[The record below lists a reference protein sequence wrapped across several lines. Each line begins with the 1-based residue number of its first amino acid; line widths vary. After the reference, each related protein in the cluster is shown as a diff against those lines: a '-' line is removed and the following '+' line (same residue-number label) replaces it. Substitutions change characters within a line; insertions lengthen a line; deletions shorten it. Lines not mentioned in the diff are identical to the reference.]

1 VPELQL
7 ADPRAPG
14 AWDGALPASGAR
26 FFHSEAWARHRAAE
40 PRRRALH
47 ATCGGVTRAVVVETT
62 LLRLPGRPIRR
73 LEVDSPALAG
83 PLGGGG
89 AGAWEPLLA
98 LAERRHEGHGGR
110 GVVELSCGSLDARA
124 AAGPPD
130 GVAGPDPLGGAG
142 GARAVP
148 RWEFVAGPIDPER
161 PVRRLNRGTRSALNR
176 ARREGVVAREDGS
189 RRGLEI
195 FAGLYAE
202 TLDGLRRRK
211 GVAIAHPG
219 VAAFADRLEV
229 LVAAGRG
236 RLFLAADPRGAAGGE
251 APLGGC
257 FFGTFGDEAYYLYG
271 VAARIA
277 GRRGATALAV
287 QHGMATLSAEGC
299 TRFNLGGAGGDADRE
314 SSPDHGLWQFKR
326 GFGAEPVRQTSW
338 VVTLAPVS
346 ARLVRGAAQ
355 ARHRAGR
362 YGASTRMWASSR
374 LGIAPHTTGV
384 PTQG

>member
-1 VPELQL
+1 MAPPPGSSVVPVPELQP
-7 ADPRAPG
+7 ADTGVPG
-14 AWDGALPASGAR
+14 AWDGALPAAGAR

-40 PRRRALH
+40 PRRRALQ
-47 ATCGGVTRAVVVETT
+47 ATWGGGARAVVVETT
-62 LLRLPGRPIRR
+62 LLRLPGRRIRR
-73 LEVDSPALAG
+73 LEVDSPALAD
-83 PLGGGG
+83 PLEGAGGG
-89 AGAWEPLLA
+89 WEPLLA
-98 LAERRHEGHGGR
+98 LAQRAR
-110 GVVELSCGSLDARA
+110 GVVELSWGSLDARGGL
-124 AAGPPD
+124 GPPE
-130 GVAGPDPLGGAG
+130 GVAGPD
-142 GARAVP
+142 GARPVA
-148 RWEFVAGPIDPER
+148 RWEFVAGPVDAER

-189 RRGLEI
+189 RHGLET
-195 FAGLYAE
+195 FADLYAE

-236 RLFLAADPRGAAGGE
+236 RLFLAADPRGGAGAE

-287 QHGMATLSAEGC
+287 QHGMTTLSAEGC

-326 GFGAEPVRQTSW
+326 GFGAEPVRQMSW
-338 VVTLAPVS
+338 VATLAPAS
-346 ARLVRGAAQ
+346 ARLVRGAAH
-355 ARHRAGR
+355 ARHRAVR

>member
-7 ADPRAPG
+7 ADAGAPG

-26 FFHSEAWARHRAAE
+26 FFHSAAWARHRAAE
-40 PRRRALH
+40 PRRRALQ
-47 ATCGGVTRAVVVETT
+47 ATWPGVSRAVVVETT
-62 LLRLPGRPIRR
+62 LLPLPGRPVCR
-73 LEVDSPALAG
+73 LEVDSPPPADPLASA
-83 PLGGGG
+83 GGG
-89 AGAWEPLLA
+89 AGVWEPLLA
-98 LAERRHEGHGGR
+98 LAERRR
-110 GVVELSCGSLDARA
+110 GVVELACGSLDARSA
-124 AAGPPD
+124 
-130 GVAGPDPLGGAG
+130 VAGPD
-142 GARAVP
+142 GARPIP
-148 RWEFVAGPIDPER
+148 RWEFVAGQIDAER

-189 RRGLEI
+189 RRGLET

-219 VAAFADRLEV
+219 IVAFADRLEV

-236 RLFLAADPRGAAGGE
+236 RLFLAVDPRGGAGGE
-251 APLGGC
+251 TPLGGC

-287 QHGMATLSAEGC
+287 QHGMAALSAEGC
-299 TRFNLGGAGGDADRE
+299 TRFNLGGAGGDADRD

-338 VVTLAPVS
+338 VVTLAPAS
-346 ARLVRGAAQ
+346 ARLVRAAAG
-355 ARHRAGR
+355 ARHRVVR

-374 LGIAPHTTGV
+374 LGIAPQTTGV

>member
-1 VPELQL
+1 VQ
-7 ADPRAPG
+7 A
-14 AWDGALPASGAR
+14 GAR

-40 PRRRALH
+40 PRRRALQ
-47 ATCGGVTRAVVVETT
+47 ATWGGVARAVVVETT
-62 LLRLPGRPIRR
+62 LLRLPGRRIRR
-73 LEVDSPALAG
+73 LEVDSPLLAD
-83 PLGGGG
+83 PLVGAGGG
-89 AGAWEPLLA
+89 WEPLLA
-98 LAERRHEGHGGR
+98 LAERAR

-124 AAGPPD
+124 P
-130 GVAGPDPLGGAG
+130 VAGPD
-142 GARAVP
+142 GARPVP
-148 RWEFVAGPIDPER
+148 RWEFVAGPVDAER

-189 RRGLEI
+189 RHGLET
-195 FAGLYAE
+195 FADLYAE

-236 RLFLAADPRGAAGGE
+236 RLFLAADAE

-287 QHGMATLSAEGC
+287 QHGMTTLSAEGC

-338 VVTLAPVS
+338 VATLAPAS
-346 ARLVRGAAQ
+346 ARLVRGAAH
-355 ARHRAGR
+355 ARRRAVG